1 MKVIQICERN
11 QMWETSRKLKK
22 LNIRSLKALLHHG
35 EKRAKLV
42 GSKHTIVNGLLW
54 FIYMCK
60 VQTR

>member
-22 LNIRSLKALLHHG
+22 LNIRSLKALLHYG
-35 EKRAKLV
+35 ENRAEL
-42 GSKHTIVNGLLW
+42 HTIVNGLLW

-60 VQTR
+60 VQTH